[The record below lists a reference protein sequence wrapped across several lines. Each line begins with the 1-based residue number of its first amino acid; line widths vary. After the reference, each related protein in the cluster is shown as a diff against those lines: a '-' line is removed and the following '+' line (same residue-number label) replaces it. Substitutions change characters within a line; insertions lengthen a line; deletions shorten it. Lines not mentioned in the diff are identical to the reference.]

1 MKLDSFGRDT
11 ELLKETAR
19 SIQNTIAEKSLTVS
33 EAMEVLDRAR
43 TSIISKTIVSAT
55 DDTKSDYFK
64 DQLNK
69 VIDET
74 MNRLD

>member
-19 SIQNTIAEKSLTVS
+19 SIQNTIAEQRLTVS

-43 TSIISKTIVSAT
+43 TSIMNNTKVS
-55 DDTKSDYFK
+55 FK
-64 DQLNK
+64 DRQEN
-69 VIDET
+69 
-74 MNRLD
+74 